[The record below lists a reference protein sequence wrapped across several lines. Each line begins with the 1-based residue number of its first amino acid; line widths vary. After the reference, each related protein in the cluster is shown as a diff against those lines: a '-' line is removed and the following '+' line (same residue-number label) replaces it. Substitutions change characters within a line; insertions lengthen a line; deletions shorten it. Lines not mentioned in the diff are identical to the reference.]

1 KTLAKLK
8 LLGADSDH
16 ESINGKEVMRR
27 LLQGYMV
34 GLRHSSI
41 RPDLPQI
48 LEELKEENI
57 PNYSQLMLTTDGS
70 TPSFYENGVMDHL
83 IKICIEHGIPAI
95 EAYLMTTLNP
105 AKYFNLEHLHGQ
117 IATGRVADINFIAS
131 EDNPTPV
138 SVLAKGKWVKRDG
151 KELDNRYQINM
162 DQYGFQPLTIDW
174 NLNNED
180 LQYSMPVGISL
191 DSSVITKPYSI
202 TTDLYRDKLDDD
214 VDECFFT
221 YIQRNGELRIN
232 TVLKGFAKNLDGL
245 ATTFTNTGDIL
256 LIGKNKKD
264 MCTAFER
271 MKEIG
276 GGIVISKNGNII
288 YELPLTFSGHS
299 SELDF
304 ESLIEKDK
312 EFKKIMTKFGYR
324 FNDPIYT
331 LLFLT
336 STHLPYI
343 RLTPLGLFDVMQKK
357 VL

>member
-1 KTLAKLK
+1 
-8 LLGADSDH
+8 
-16 ESINGKEVMRR
+16 M
-27 LLQGYMV
+27 
-34 GLRHSSI
+34 
-41 RPDLPQI
+41 
-48 LEELKEENI
+48 
-57 PNYSQLMLTTDGS
+57 
-70 TPSFYENGVMDHL
+70 
-83 IKICIEHGIPAI
+83 
-95 EAYLMTTLNP
+95 
-105 AKYFNLEHLHGQ
+105 
-117 IATGRVADINFIAS
+117 
-131 EDNPTPV
+131 
-138 SVLAKGKWVKRDG
+138 
-151 KELDNRYQINM
+151 
-162 DQYGFQPLTIDW
+162 
-174 NLNNED
+174 
-180 LQYSMPVGISL
+180 
-191 DSSVITKPYSI
+191 
-202 TTDLYRDKLDDD
+202 
-214 VDECFFT
+214 
-221 YIQRNGELRIN
+221 
-232 TVLKGFAKNLDGL
+232 KGFAKNLDGL

-357 VL
+357 VLFPAIMR

>member
-1 KTLAKLK
+1 SNASVKKWLEHESVIQAGELTGWPKLLEGDDLKLYWIQEAKRLNKKVEGHFPGASEKTLAKLK

-151 KELDNRYQINM
+151 KELDNRYQI
-162 DQYGFQPLTIDW
+162 
-174 NLNNED
+174 
-180 LQYSMPVGISL
+180 
-191 DSSVITKPYSI
+191 
-202 TTDLYRDKLDDD
+202 
-214 VDECFFT
+214 
-221 YIQRNGELRIN
+221 
-232 TVLKGFAKNLDGL
+232 
-245 ATTFTNTGDIL
+245 
-256 LIGKNKKD
+256 
-264 MCTAFER
+264 
-271 MKEIG
+271 
-276 GGIVISKNGNII
+276 
-288 YELPLTFSGHS
+288 
-299 SELDF
+299 
-304 ESLIEKDK
+304 
-312 EFKKIMTKFGYR
+312 
-324 FNDPIYT
+324 
-331 LLFLT
+331 
-336 STHLPYI
+336 
-343 RLTPLGLFDVMQKK
+343 
-357 VL
+357 